1 MVSLISMTLGI
12 NVSPDIG
19 RLNFDTLGRRNILEN
34 TTTPEPFEPASAA
47 AKDQDRNLVWL
58 DAEMTG
64 LYPGVDALVEVAI
77 IITDADLNILDD
89 GIDIIIKPPQA
100 AVDQMDPVVVEMHRN
115 NGLAEQ
121 WAHGV
126 SAAEAEEQLLAYVKQ
141 YCPEPRKALL
151 AGNTVGQDQRF
162 LFAEMPDLAAHLH
175 YRIVDVS
182 SIKELAK
189 RWYPHA
195 YEKSPEKL
203 GNHRAL
209 GDITDSINELR
220 YYREAIMVPPPG
232 PDVNQARKIR
242 DELVLYLEPELVRDN
257 D

>member
-1 MVSLISMTLGI
+1 M
-12 NVSPDIG
+12 D
-19 RLNFDTLGRRNILEN
+19 N
-34 TTTPEPFEPASAA
+34 TKTPEPFKPASAA
-47 AKDQDRNLVWL
+47 SQDQSRNLVWL

-64 LYPGVDALVEVAI
+64 LYPGIDALVEVAI

-89 GIDIIIKPPQA
+89 GIDIIIKPPLA
-100 AVDQMDPVVVEMHRN
+100 AVEQMDPVVVEMHRS

-121 WAHGV
+121 WEHGV
-126 SAAEAEEQLLAYVKQ
+126 SAAEAEAKLLEYVKQ
-141 YCPEPRKALL
+141 YCPEPRTALL

-162 LFAEMPDLAAHLH
+162 LFEEMPELAAHLH

-195 YEKSPEKL
+195 YEKSPQKL

-232 PDVNQARKIR
+232 PSVDEARKIR
-242 DELVLYLEPELVRDN
+242 DELVLYAEPELVRDQ

>member
-1 MVSLISMTLGI
+1 
-12 NVSPDIG
+12 
-19 RLNFDTLGRRNILEN
+19 
-34 TTTPEPFEPASAA
+34 
-47 AKDQDRNLVWL
+47 
-58 DAEMTG
+58 MTG

-77 IITDADLNILDD
+77 IITDADLNILDQ
-89 GIDIIIKPPQA
+89 GIDIIIKPPAA
-100 AVDQMDPVVVEMHRN
+100 AVEQMDPVVVEMHAQ

-121 WAHGV
+121 WENGV
-126 SAAEAEEQLLAYVKQ
+126 SAQEAEQQLLEYVKKF
-141 YCPEPRKALL
+141 CPEPRTALL

-162 LFAEMPDLAAHLH
+162 LLEEMPQLAAHLH

-220 YYREAIMVPPPG
+220 YYREAIMVTPPG
-232 PDVNQARKIR
+232 PSVNEARKVR
-242 DELVLYLEPELVRDN
+242 DELVLYVEPELVQDT

>member
-1 MVSLISMTLGI
+1 ML
-12 NVSPDIG
+12 D
-19 RLNFDTLGRRNILEN
+19 
-34 TTTPEPFEPASAA
+34 TTTPQPFEPASAA
-47 AKDQDRNLVWL
+47 SKDPDRNLVWL

-77 IITDADLNILDD
+77 IITDADLNILDK
-89 GIDIIIKPPQA
+89 GIDIIIKPPAA
-100 AVDQMDPVVVEMHRN
+100 AVEQMDPVVVAMHAE

-121 WAHGV
+121 WEHGV
-126 SAAEAEEQLLAYVKQ
+126 SAEEAEQQLLGYVKKF
-141 YCPEPRKALL
+141 CPEPRTALL

-162 LFAEMPDLAAHLH
+162 LLEEMPQLAAHLH

-232 PDVNQARKIR
+232 PNVDEARKVR
-242 DELVLYLEPELVRDN
+242 DELVLYVESELVQDT

>member
-1 MVSLISMTLGI
+1 LD
-12 NVSPDIG
+12 NP
-19 RLNFDTLGRRNILEN
+19 N
-34 TTTPEPFEPASAA
+34 TPEPFEPASEA
-47 AKDQDRNLVWL
+47 AKDQDRNMVWL

-77 IITDADLNILDD
+77 IITDADLNVLDD
-89 GIDIIIKPPQA
+89 GIDIIIKPPAA
-100 AVDQMDPVVVEMHRN
+100 AVEQMDPVVVEMHRN

-121 WAHGV
+121 WQHGV
-126 SAAEAEEQLLAYVKQ
+126 NAAEAEQRLLDYVKQ
-141 YCPEPRKALL
+141 YCPEPRTALL

-162 LFAEMPDLAAHLH
+162 LLAEMPDLAAHLH

-189 RWYPHA
+189 RWFPNA
-195 YEKSPEKL
+195 YAKAPDKL

-220 YYREAIMVPPPG
+220 YYREAIMITPPG
-232 PDVNQARKIR
+232 PSVDQARKIR
-242 DELVLYLEPELVRDN
+242 DELVLYTEPEQTHKQD
-257 D
+257 

>member
-1 MVSLISMTLGI
+1 MDTT
-12 NVSPDIG
+12 SPQ
-19 RLNFDTLGRRNILEN
+19 
-34 TTTPEPFEPASAA
+34 PFQPASEAS
-47 AKDQDRNLVWL
+47 KDKGRNLVWL

-77 IITDADLNILDD
+77 IITDADLNVLDD
-89 GIDIIIKPPQA
+89 GIDIIIKPPAA
-100 AVDQMDPVVVEMHRN
+100 AVAQMDPVVVEMHAQ

-121 WAHGV
+121 WEHGI
-126 SAAEAEEQLLAYVKQ
+126 SAEEAEQQLLDYVKKF
-141 YCPEPRKALL
+141 CPEPRTALL

-162 LFAEMPDLAAHLH
+162 LFAEMPQLAAHLH

-220 YYREAIMVPPPG
+220 YYRQAIMVPPPG
-232 PDVNQARKIR
+232 PNVDEARKVR
-242 DELVLYLEPELVRDN
+242 DELVLYVEPELTQDT

>member
-1 MVSLISMTLGI
+1 M
-12 NVSPDIG
+12 D
-19 RLNFDTLGRRNILEN
+19 
-34 TTTPEPFEPASAA
+34 TTTPQPYEPASEAS
-47 AKDQDRNLVWL
+47 KDRDRNLVWL

-64 LYPGVDALVEVAI
+64 LFPGVDALVEVAI
-77 IITDADLNILDD
+77 IITDADLNILDE
-89 GIDIIIKPPQA
+89 GIDIIIKPPAA
-100 AVDQMDPVVVEMHRN
+100 AVEQMDPVVVEMHAQ

-121 WAHGV
+121 WEHGV
-126 SAAEAEEQLLAYVKQ
+126 TAQEAEQQLLGYVKKF
-141 YCPEPRKALL
+141 CPEPRTALL

-162 LFAEMPDLAAHLH
+162 LLEEMPQLAAHLH

-189 RWYPHA
+189 RWYPYA

-232 PDVNQARKIR
+232 PSVDEARKVR
-242 DELVLYLEPELVRDN
+242 DELVLYVEPELVQETD
-257 D
+257 

>member
-1 MVSLISMTLGI
+1 M
-12 NVSPDIG
+12 N
-19 RLNFDTLGRRNILEN
+19 NE
-34 TTTPEPFEPASAA
+34 TTPQPFEPASAA
-47 AKDQDRNLVWL
+47 SKDQDRNMVWL

-77 IITDADLNILDD
+77 IITDADLNVLDD
-89 GIDIIIKPPQA
+89 GIDVIIKPPA
-100 AVDQMDPVVVEMHRN
+100 AAIEQMDPVVVEMHRN
-115 NGLAEQ
+115 NGLSEQ
-121 WAHGV
+121 WHNGIT
-126 SAAEAEEQLLAYVKQ
+126 AAEAEKQLLAYVKKF
-141 YCPEPRKALL
+141 CPKPRTALL

-189 RWYPHA
+189 RWYPNA
-195 YEKSPEKL
+195 YAKSPEKL

-220 YYREAIMVPPPG
+220 YYREAIMVTPPG
-232 PDVNQARKIR
+232 PAVEEARKVR
-242 DELVLYLEPELVRDN
+242 DDLVLYAEPTLAQDQ

>member
-1 MVSLISMTLGI
+1 M
-12 NVSPDIG
+12 D
-19 RLNFDTLGRRNILEN
+19 N
-34 TTTPEPFEPASAA
+34 TKTPQRFEPASEA
-47 AKDQDRNLVWL
+47 AKAQDRNLVWL

-77 IITDADLNILDD
+77 IITDADLNVLDD
-89 GIDIIIKPPQA
+89 GIDLIIRPPA
-100 AVDQMDPVVVEMHRN
+100 AAIEQMDPVVVEMHRN
-115 NGLAEQ
+115 NGLSDQ
-121 WAHGV
+121 WHHGIT
-126 SAAEAEEQLLAYVKQ
+126 AADAEEQLLAYVKQ
-141 YCPEPRKALL
+141 YCPEPRTALL

-195 YEKSPEKL
+195 YSKSPEKL

-220 YYREAIMVPPPG
+220 YYREAIMVTPPG
-232 PDVNQARKIR
+232 PTVTQARKLR
-242 DELVLYLEPELVRDN
+242 DDLVLYAEPELSQDE

>member
-1 MVSLISMTLGI
+1 M
-12 NVSPDIG
+12 D
-19 RLNFDTLGRRNILEN
+19 N
-34 TTTPEPFEPASAA
+34 TSTPQPYTPASEA

-64 LYPGVDALVEVAI
+64 LYPGIDALVEVAI
-77 IITDADLNILDD
+77 IITDADLNILDP
-89 GIDIIIKPPQA
+89 GIDIIIKPPLA
-100 AVDQMDPVVVEMHRN
+100 AVEQMDPYVVDMHAQ

-121 WAHGV
+121 WEHGV
-126 SAAEAEEQLLAYVKQ
+126 RADEAEQQLLAYVKKF
-141 YCPEPRKALL
+141 CPEPRTALL

-162 LFAEMPDLAAHLH
+162 LMAEMPLLAAHLH

-232 PDVNQARKIR
+232 PTAVEARKVR
-242 DELVLYLEPELVRDN
+242 DELVLYVEPELVQDI

>member
-1 MVSLISMTLGI
+1 M
-12 NVSPDIG
+12 
-19 RLNFDTLGRRNILEN
+19 EN
-34 TTTPEPFEPASAA
+34 TKTPEPFEPASKAS
-47 AKDQDRNLVWL
+47 KDQDRNLVWL

-89 GIDIIIKPPQA
+89 GIDIIIKPPAA
-100 AVDQMDPVVVEMHRN
+100 AVEQMDPVVVEMHRN

-121 WAHGV
+121 WANGV
-126 SAAEAEEQLLAYVKQ
+126 SAAEAEKQLLDYVKK
-141 YCPEPRKALL
+141 YCPEPRTALL

-162 LFAEMPDLAAHLH
+162 LFAEMPELAAHLH

-195 YEKSPEKL
+195 YEKAPEKL

-232 PDVNQARKIR
+232 PTVDEARKIR
-242 DELVLYLEPELVRDN
+242 DELVLYVEPELVRDQ

>member
-1 MVSLISMTLGI
+1 MDKT
-12 NVSPDIG
+12 N
-19 RLNFDTLGRRNILEN
+19 
-34 TTTPEPFEPASAA
+34 TPEPFTPASDA
-47 AKDQDRNLVWL
+47 AKDPSRNLVWL

-77 IITDADLNILDD
+77 IITDADLNVLDD
-89 GIDIIIKPPQA
+89 GIDIIIRPPA
-100 AVDQMDPVVVEMHRN
+100 AAIEQMDPVVVEMHRN
-115 NGLAEQ
+115 NGLSDL
-121 WAHGV
+121 WHNGIT
-126 SAAEAEEQLLAYVKQ
+126 AAEAEQQLLDYVKRF
-141 YCPEPRKALL
+141 CPEPRKALL

-162 LFAEMPDLAAHLH
+162 LFAEMPQLASHLH

-189 RWYPHA
+189 RWYPNA
-195 YEKSPEKL
+195 YSKAPEKL

-220 YYREAIMVPPPG
+220 YYRDAIMVTPPG
-232 PDVNQARKIR
+232 PSVAEARTVR
-242 DELVLYLEPELVRDN
+242 DELVLYSEPNLKRDQ